1 MKIYRYTLAVV
12 GLALTLMGSET
23 NAFEDDPFSITHG
36 PYLQQ
41 LTEASV
47 MIVWFTSRESVS
59 RVEYGTGITTGPSHN
74 GAACFILPRPTS
86 TVWSMPIPQR
96 IRF

>member
-23 NAFEDDPFSITHG
+23 NAFEDDPFSISHG

-47 MIVWFTSRESVS
+47 MIVWFTSKESVS
-59 RVEYGTGITTGPSHN
+59 RVEYGTGDNYRT
-74 GAACFILPRPTS
+74 F
-86 TVWSMPIPQR
+86 PQWGSLLHSATANEHGLLDA
-96 IRF
+96 